1 MTGTPPVSSAG
12 TLIALLAYPGVD
24 ELDLFGGYALL
35 AKAGSIAEESG
46 APPITAVIT
55 AEDPEI
61 HGSGG
66 VTFRA
71 QEELSVLERAHAVVV
86 PGGRGAAAAAE
97 APQLRRLL
105 RQVDDRNARLYS
117 VCSGALVLAGA
128 GLTEG
133 RTLAIHAAK
142 RSQLTERGAA
152 RAVSGLLHDGRIC
165 SVGGDVRDSV
175 KSVDL
180 AFALL
185 ADLRPEL
192 IDPVTRRTEISP
204 GRAAQQAL
212 QASSA

>member
-1 MTGTPPVSSAG
+1 MTSTPPVPPAG

-35 AKAGSIAEESG
+35 AKAGSIAQETG
-46 APPITAVIT
+46 APPVTAVIT
-55 AEDPEI
+55 AEEPEV

-71 QEELSVLERAHAVVV
+71 QEELSVVERAQAVVV
-86 PGGRGAAAAAE
+86 PGGRGAAAAAK
-97 APQLRRLL
+97 APRLRHFLRRA
-105 RQVDDRNARLYS
+105 DDRNARLYS

-128 GLTEG
+128 GLTKG
-133 RTLAIHAAK
+133 RALAIHAAK
-142 RSQLTERGAA
+142 RTQLTEQGAA
-152 RAVSGLLHDGRIC
+152 RAASGLIHDGRIC

-175 KSVDL
+175 KSADL

-192 IDPVTRRTEISP
+192 VEPVTRRTEISP
-204 GRAAQQAL
+204 GRQARQAL
-212 QASSA
+212 QASGA